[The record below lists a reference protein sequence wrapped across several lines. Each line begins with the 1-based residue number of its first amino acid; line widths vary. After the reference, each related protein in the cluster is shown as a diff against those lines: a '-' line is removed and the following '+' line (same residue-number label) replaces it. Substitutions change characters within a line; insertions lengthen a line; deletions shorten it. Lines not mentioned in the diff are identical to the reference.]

1 MPDGVLWLHPG
12 TPISSV
18 SPLLPLQDPA
28 PASHRMLLSYQMN
41 LIEAG
46 EVQLPTPAVLCLYNT
61 TWLSVRNADI
71 PQPRMEFTSFSLSS
85 CFIPSVTYIPD
96 VPNAYWT

>member
-1 MPDGVLWLHPG
+1 MVYYGSTPG

-18 SPLLPLQDPA
+18 SLLLPLQDPA
-28 PASHRMLLSYQMN
+28 PASHRMLFSYQMK

-46 EVQLPTPAVLCLYNT
+46 EVQLPTPPASCLYNT

-71 PQPRMEFTSFSLSS
+71 PQPRMEFTPLSLSS
-85 CFIPSVTYIPD
+85 CLIPSVTYISD
-96 VPNAYWT
+96 LLNAYWT